1 MNYMRVLVQ
10 IMATCGVISFG
21 IGSFMKLMNVQH
33 LLNVPPQGWWRA
45 AIAFLAIGV
54 LYVLI
59 DIRDILR
66 KSS

>member
-10 IMATCGVISFG
+10 IMATCGVISFV
-21 IGSFMKLMNVQH
+21 IGSFMKVMNVQH

-45 AIAFLAIGV
+45 AMGFFAIGI

-59 DIRDILR
+59 DIREILR